1 MPEILRGSAL
11 MIFSTSTLVP
21 SSATS
26 NAGAFMPIMVSM
38 QLASAVA
45 VRSVGENRSPFPLL
59 SVGASVS
66 MMVLERRWVAT
77 VLKLPSYVTEEVIIY
92 FCPKFTLVTS
102 NQIITV
108 KKLFVAAALLFSS
121 GLLFAQ
127 SKEERREERKE
138 KINALMRQE
147 EEGVLIYNKQTT
159 FGIQLR
165 SNGYGAFIEW
175 ARMKNRNYATLYQV
189 EFAEIK
195 HPKEN
200 KDQFLN
206 NSSIIPV
213 VNNPIIYA
221 KQNYFYTLKFG
232 YGQSRRIGDKGNKN
246 GVAVNAVYLG
256 GLSLG
261 LMRPYYVSILD
272 SQSPEQARDIKYGE
286 NAYDD
291 AAFVGENNN
300 TAIEGGSGLGK
311 GWGEIKIRPGA
322 YAKGGLRFDYGRFN
336 EVVSALEVGLYA
348 DFYAQK
354 VPIMV
359 DYKADQL
366 FFGAYLAIEFGKRK

>member
-1 MPEILRGSAL
+1 M
-11 MIFSTSTLVP
+11 
-21 SSATS
+21 
-26 NAGAFMPIMVSM
+26 
-38 QLASAVA
+38 
-45 VRSVGENRSPFPLL
+45 
-59 SVGASVS
+59 
-66 MMVLERRWVAT
+66 
-77 VLKLPSYVTEEVIIY
+77 Y

-108 KKLFVAAALLFSS
+108 KKLFAAAALLFSS

-127 SKEERREERKE
+127 SKEERREERRE

-147 EEGVLIYNKQTT
+147 EEGVLIYNKQTS
-159 FGIQLR
+159 FAIQLR

-175 ARMKNRNYATLYQV
+175 ARMKNRNYATLYQL

-206 NSSIIPV
+206 SSSIIPV
-213 VNNPIIYA
+213 VNNPIIFA

-256 GLSLG
+256 GSSLG
-261 LMRPYYVSILD
+261 LMRPYYISIID
-272 SQSPEQARDIKYGE
+272 QTQNEIRDIKYGD
-286 NAYDD
+286 NAEDD
-291 AAFVGENNN
+291 LAFVGERSGFGF
-300 TAIEGGSGLGK
+300 EGGSGLGK

>member
-1 MPEILRGSAL
+1 M
-11 MIFSTSTLVP
+11 
-21 SSATS
+21 
-26 NAGAFMPIMVSM
+26 
-38 QLASAVA
+38 
-45 VRSVGENRSPFPLL
+45 
-59 SVGASVS
+59 
-66 MMVLERRWVAT
+66 
-77 VLKLPSYVTEEVIIY
+77 
-92 FCPKFTLVTS
+92 
-102 NQIITV
+102 
-108 KKLFVAAALLFSS
+108 KKLFAAAALLFSS

-138 KINALMRQE
+138 RINALMRQE
-147 EEGVLIYNKQTT
+147 EEGVVIYNKQTT
-159 FGIQLR
+159 FAIQLR

-175 ARMKNRNYATLYQV
+175 ARMKNRNYATLYQL

-200 KDQFLN
+200 KVQFLN
-206 NSSIIPV
+206 NSSIIPI
-213 VNNPIIYA
+213 VNNPVIYA
-221 KQNYFYTLKFG
+221 KQNYFYNLKFA

-246 GVAVNAVYLG
+246 GVSVNAVYMG
-256 GLSLG
+256 GVSLG
-261 LMRPYYVSILD
+261 LMRPYYIRVVNFQQNNEVS
-272 SQSPEQARDIKYGE
+272 EIKYGD
-286 NAYDD
+286 NADD
-291 AAFVGENNN
+291 DLAFVGERSGYG
-300 TAIEGGSGLGK
+300 IEGGAGLGK

-336 EVVSALEVGLYA
+336 EVVSALEVGLTA